1 MMLGMTIH
9 RPLPTPS
16 SDKWLRWLFRDLE
29 DKMEY
34 WKQENLRKRHMDGS
48 LGEIGI
54 SVDPFALHYVHQG
67 ASTEEKALNDQAVL
81 PDRATHV
88 SSSVLSH
95 CSAYTIGP

>member
-1 MMLGMTIH
+1 
-9 RPLPTPS
+9 
-16 SDKWLRWLFRDLE
+16 
-29 DKMEY
+29 
-34 WKQENLRKRHMDGS
+34 MDGS

-67 ASTEEKALNDQAVL
+67 ASTEEKALNNQTVL